1 MNAPLIRR
9 LALQQRIQL
18 PLELVFT
25 FAWGSMLVALFA
37 TSDKFGSMLDQQA
50 EMLGGAWALV
60 GLDPLRQWITIGLLD
75 PPFFLGGGAFAI
87 GIGLRCVAG
96 ELQDGSLALALARPI
111 SRRSWYLSHIAVMV
125 PGSFLIGAFYA
136 FGCIVATQLTTP
148 IGSLDVGYTI
158 LASLEAGLLFTVF
171 GSFAMCFSA
180 FSSEKGRAMAWTL
193 GVLVVMY
200 MLAFLLPLWGTGAD
214 LAKLTP
220 FGWYVPGPIL
230 QTGDIPWGDVGMLAL
245 FAAVPLAAGGVRF
258 ATRDLAG

>member
-1 MNAPLIRR
+1 MSGPLIRR
-9 LALQQRIQL
+9 LVLQQRIQL

-25 FAWGSMLVALFA
+25 FAWGTMLVALFA
-37 TSDKFGSMLDQQA
+37 TSDKFGSMLQQQA

-60 GLDPLRQWITIGLLD
+60 GLDPLRQWMTVGLLD

-111 SRRSWYLSHIAVMV
+111 SRRSWYLSHLAVMI
-125 PGSFLIGAFYA
+125 PGSFLIGVFYA
-136 FGCIVATQLTTP
+136 IGCIVAAQLTSP
-148 IGSLDVGYTI
+148 IGSLDPLYTV
-158 LASLEAGLLFTVF
+158 LASLEAGLLFIVF
-171 GSFAMCFSA
+171 GSFATFFSA
-180 FSSEKGRAMAWTL
+180 FSTEKGRAMGWTL

-200 MLAFLLPLWGTGAD
+200 MLAFLLPLWGTGED

-245 FAAVPLAAGGVRF
+245 FAIVPLAVGGWRF
-258 ATRDLAG
+258 ATRDLA